1 VQDHHG
7 ESDVPPVAGET
18 GSIPSSPTPVS
29 PTLLDFMKQRWQGS
43 YLGSKVSGRF
53 VRFALVGGI
62 GVFVNL
68 LAMAQ
73 LLRLT
78 GLRDWR
84 ASAMAS
90 VVAALHNY
98 VLNNGWTFRD
108 RRRTGRAFLSG
119 AFVYLPMAAVGIAVT
134 ALVYSL
140 FAGVGLRMGYGSSS
154 WYLLGAQLIAI
165 LFGTYLNY
173 SLNDSFTWRRNNHSS
188 LKITVGAPGK
198 SILGKS

>member
-1 VQDHHG
+1 MKDQDQ
-7 ESDVPPVAGET
+7 ESRVPLVAGEA
-18 GSIPSSPTPVS
+18 GSRPSSPTLVS
-29 PTLLDFMKQRWQGS
+29 LTLLDPLKRRWRGS

-53 VRFALVGGI
+53 IRFVVVGGL

-68 LAMAQ
+68 LAMAL

-90 VVAALHNY
+90 LVAALHNY

-108 RRRTGRAFLSG
+108 RRRTGRAFLNG

-140 FAGVGLRMGYGSSS
+140 LAGVGLRMGYGSSS
-154 WYLLGAQLIAI
+154 WYLLGAQLVAI

-173 SLNDSFTWRRNNHSS
+173 SLNDSFTWRRNNRGS
-188 LKITVGAPGK
+188 LKITAAAPSK
-198 SILGKS
+198 DILG